1 VTAETA
7 TASLEGRLYIGGAW
21 REATTG
27 RRFAVTDPSSGEA
40 VGSMAEAGAA
50 DARAAVDAAAAAFPS
65 WSALPAVER
74 ARHLKRVAQ
83 RIWEQLDRI
92 ARIMT
97 QEQGKPL
104 AEARAEVNQTAE
116 YFEWNAEEA
125 RRVYGDLIPASAA
138 GKRLVVLR
146 QPVGVTAAITPWNFP
161 ASMLGRKI
169 APALAVGCT
178 VVCKPAT
185 ATPLTAWALF
195 ECMDQAGLPAGVANL
210 VAGPSGPIG
219 EVFVT
224 DPRVRKISFTGSTEV
239 GKELMRRAADQMKKV
254 SLELGGHAPFLIF
267 ADADLDRAVDG
278 LIASKYRNAGQT
290 CICANRAYVE
300 ASVAREFEQRLGE
313 RVAALRVGPGAQ
325 EGVHVGPVIDREAMA
340 RLQAQVEDAVG
351 RGGRVVVGGTPLTLE
366 DRPRGTFF
374 APTVLADLPRDARL
388 AREETF
394 GPLIGVWP
402 FHDER
407 EAVALANDTPYGL
420 AAYVYTRDLS
430 RAVRVCEGLEYGII
444 GLNDPL
450 PTVVQA
456 PFGGMKESGVG
467 REGGYEGV
475 LAYLETKYVS
485 VGLDHPA

>member
-1 VTAETA
+1 MGTESAA
-7 TASLEGRLYIGGAW
+7 GLLEGRLYINGAW
-21 REATTG
+21 REAAAG
-27 RRFAVTDPSSGEA
+27 QRFEVTDPSSGER
-40 VGSMAEAGAA
+40 VGTMARAGEA
-50 DARAAVDAAAAAFPS
+50 DARAAVDAAGAAFPA
-65 WSALPAVER
+65 WAALPAVER
-74 ARHLKRVAQ
+74 ARHLKRVAE
-83 RIWEQLDRI
+83 RIWAQLDRI
-92 ARIMT
+92 AEIMT
-97 QEQGKPL
+97 REQGKPL
-104 AEARAEVNQTAE
+104 AEARGEVNQTAE

-125 RRVYGDLIPASAA
+125 RRVYGDLIPASVS
-138 GKRLVVLR
+138 GKRLAVLR

-178 VVCKPAT
+178 TVCKPAT

-195 ECMDQAGLPAGVANL
+195 QCMDEAGLPPGVANL

-219 EVFVT
+219 EVLLT

-254 SLELGGHAPFLIF
+254 ALELGGHAPFLIF
-267 ADADLDRAVDG
+267 ADADLDKAVEG
-278 LIASKYRNAGQT
+278 LVSSKYRNAGQT

-300 ASVAREFEQRLGE
+300 EGVAAEFERRLAA
-313 RVAALRVGPGAQ
+313 RVAALRVGPGLEQ
-325 EGVHVGPVIDREAMA
+325 GVQVGPVIDEDAMA
-340 RLQAQVEDAVG
+340 RMRAQVEDAVG
-351 RGGRVVVGGTPLTLE
+351 RGGRVAAGGTALALAN
-366 DRPRGTFF
+366 RPGGHFF
-374 APTVLADLPRDARL
+374 APTVLAALPRDARL

-394 GPLIGVWP
+394 GPLIGLWS
-402 FHDER
+402 FRDER

-485 VGLDHPA
+485 IGLESPA